1 MSNEKKKFEENDQS
15 DQNGDDSGLELAK
28 RTEFEKSDFK
38 RPLKDNLV
46 LSRFCNLHAPN
57 LN

>member
-1 MSNEKKKFEENDQS
+1 MRKKKFEENDQS

-46 LSRFCNLHAPN
+46 LSRFCNLHVPN